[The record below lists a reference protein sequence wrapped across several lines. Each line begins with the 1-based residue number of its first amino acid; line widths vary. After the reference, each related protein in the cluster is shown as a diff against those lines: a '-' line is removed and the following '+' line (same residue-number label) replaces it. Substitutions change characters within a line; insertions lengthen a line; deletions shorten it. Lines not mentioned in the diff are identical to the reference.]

1 MVLSPGVKPSC
12 IYSDWVARLGRK
24 IFFSCEFPVTPK
36 TQQTLN
42 KININD
48 SSLLYFSPTKTP
60 NKSPSFFLSPA
71 DEKNRLA
78 DAFGVSCPKRETAIG
93 YKKAKTNRNWVQIL
107 HFYHAKTVNIDMRRI
122 HVPNTNLGRHE
133 RN

>member
-1 MVLSPGVKPSC
+1 MLRTVG
-12 IYSDWVARLGRK
+12 D
-24 IFFSCEFPVTPK
+24 
-36 TQQTLN
+36 
-42 KININD
+42 
-48 SSLLYFSPTKTP
+48 
-60 NKSPSFFLSPA
+60 FFLEMSSYGIVCV
-71 DEKNRLA
+71 RVTTLR
-78 DAFGVSCPKRETAIG
+78 SLRETAIG